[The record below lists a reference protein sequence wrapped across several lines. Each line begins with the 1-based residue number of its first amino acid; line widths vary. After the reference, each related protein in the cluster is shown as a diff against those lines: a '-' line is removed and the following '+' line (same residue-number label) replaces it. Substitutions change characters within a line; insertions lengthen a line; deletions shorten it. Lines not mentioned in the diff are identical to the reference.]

1 MKFHVYQAQWRQP
14 KIKDILFHTTTTT
27 YTTQFHE
34 SYIPNNK
41 PNKHNPN
48 NQNNDINVGFTTN
61 TKFVLLQLRQRKFW
75 SIHIQILTNF
85 KKFIFKQFRTFHPS
99 PICTF
104 HQSRKTCTW
113 LDEQFRTFHP
123 SLHESVTIFRQ
134 IHKVTFLITLM
145 EQYYPTFG
153 HISVDSGI
161 FKILALPFQI
171 M

>member
-61 TKFVLLQLRQRKFW
+61 TKFVLLQLRQHKFW
-75 SIHIQILTNF
+75 SIHIQKNSNLTNF
-85 KKFIFKQFRTFHPS
+85 VHFIHHQFVHFMDPEKPVRGLMNNFVHFIHPYMNPLPYSGKFIKLHS
-99 PICTF
+99 
-104 HQSRKTCTW
+104 W
-113 LDEQFRTFHP
+113 LHLWNNIIPHSD
-123 SLHESVTIFRQ
+123 IFQ
-134 IHKVTFLITLM
+134 
-145 EQYYPTFG
+145 
-153 HISVDSGI
+153 
-161 FKILALPFQI
+161 
-171 M
+171 

>member
-61 TKFVLLQLRQRKFW
+61 TKFVLLQLRQHKFW
-75 SIHIQILTNF
+75 SNHTHISTNF
-85 KKFIFKQFRTFHPS
+85 KKFIFNQFCTFHPS
-99 PICTF
+99 PICAF
-104 HQSRKTCTW
+104 HQSRKTVHG
-113 LDEQFRTFHP
+113 LMNNFVHFIHP
-123 SLHESVTIFRQ
+123 YMNPLPHLLF
-134 IHKVTFLITLM
+134 
-145 EQYYPTFG
+145 
-153 HISVDSGI
+153 
-161 FKILALPFQI
+161 ILP
-171 M
+171 